1 MSAIHVIIIS
11 AATSFIVA
19 NAYGLFL
26 TTQMEQFKKEMED
39 DMIGCWVNFLC
50 EYIKMVKDG
59 MDADETNE
67 EDKDDETK

>member
-11 AATSFIVA
+11 VATSFIVS

-26 TTQMEQFKKEMED
+26 TTQMEQIKKRMED
-39 DMIGCWVNFLC
+39 HMIGCWVNFLC

-59 MDADETNE
+59 TDDDETSGE
-67 EDKDDETK
+67 EVDDETK

>member
-11 AATSFIVA
+11 VATSFIVA

-26 TTQMEQFKKEMED
+26 TTQMEKFKKEMERS
-39 DMIGCWVNFLC
+39 MIGCWVDFLC

-59 MDADETNE
+59 TDNDETSGE
-67 EDKDDETK
+67 EVDDETK